1 MIITKTSS
9 FFTLEE
15 NICTSNS
22 SPEGAKVEGL
32 QNPRG
37 DSNFEHSP
45 VPPTWR
51 DSGTL
56 YVDASSKR
64 IQKETVNLSSH
75 DQGIKQ
81 RGLMNRRRTIN
92 NNDNQP

>member
-45 VPPTWR
+45 VLPTWR

-56 YVDASSKR
+56 CVDASSKR

-81 RGLMNRRRTIN
+81 RGLMNRRTIN